1 MKDLENTPDQSP
13 PLQPGERPLLI
24 VIIGPTAVGK
34 TSLAIGL
41 AKWLGCEILNADS
54 RQVYRKMVIGTAQPT
69 PEERAAVPHH
79 LIDFL
84 EPNDLYSAGQYGTD
98 ALRWLES
105 WFANHRTAVMV
116 GGSGLYIKAVLE
128 GLDDVPADVKIRLEL
143 KKRLEAQGL
152 DVLLEELKALDPAHY
167 AKMDQSNPQ
176 RVVRALEVCL
186 TSGRPFSSFHRHQPV
201 QRPFDIC
208 VIGLEMS
215 RDLLRERID
224 SRVLDMIASG
234 MEEEAK
240 TLHPLGHLNALQTVG
255 YREWFDYFDGYISKE
270 KAISAIQTHTRQF
283 AKRQM
288 TWFQRMEHV
297 RWFDANNRMAVFE
310 FLSNTCAQRGWG
322 SERNQNLNDTL
333 N

>member
-34 TSLAIGL
+34 TSLAIGI

-69 PEERAAVPHH
+69 SEERAAVPHH

-84 EPNDLYSAGQYGTD
+84 EPNDSYSAGQYGTD
-98 ALRWLES
+98 ALGWLES

-128 GLDDVPADVKIRLEL
+128 GLDDVPADVKIRQEL
-143 KKRLEAQGL
+143 QKRMEAQGL
-152 DVLLEELKALDPAHY
+152 GVLLEELKALDHAHY

-186 TSGRPFSSFHRHQPV
+186 ASGRPFSSFHRHQPA

-208 VIGLEMS
+208 VIGLEMN

-288 TWFQRMEHV
+288 TWFQRMEYV
-297 RWFDANNRMAVFE
+297 RWFDANNRTAVFE
-310 FLSNTCAQRGWG
+310 FLSDTCAQRGWG
-322 SERNQNLNDTL
+322 SKRDQNLNDTL
-333 N
+333 I